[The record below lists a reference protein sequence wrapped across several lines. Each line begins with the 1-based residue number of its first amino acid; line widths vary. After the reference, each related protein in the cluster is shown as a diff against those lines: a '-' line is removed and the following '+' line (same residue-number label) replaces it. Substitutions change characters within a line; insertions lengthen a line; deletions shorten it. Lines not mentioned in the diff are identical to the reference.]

1 MVRGLVDQGRVCQ
14 NTWVR
19 MREVLKLFGAGLAG
33 AVVAGR
39 IVGGRK
45 RSREYSLVLEAVSRE
60 IRHQFH
66 AVVLQAVVPGIPG
79 DAGARW
85 TEVLAGEADFME
97 QIRFFREVVPDFT
110 DRVRQAVCRLGRLHL
125 EGSLA
130 PVSRRRMA
138 PDLAMYRE
146 AVEDVLT
153 DLREAL
159 GPPES
164 GPGLSGSRAAEPMPG
179 TSAVVAQGV
188 GGILTAEAVVA
199 ALERV
204 ERYLSR
210 SEMRETS
217 PSWDRG
223 G

>member
-1 MVRGLVDQGRVCQ
+1 
-14 NTWVR
+14 
-19 MREVLKLFGAGLAG
+19 
-33 AVVAGR
+33 
-39 IVGGRK
+39 
-45 RSREYSLVLEAVSRE
+45 
-60 IRHQFH
+60 
-66 AVVLQAVVPGIPG
+66 
-79 DAGARW
+79 
-85 TEVLAGEADFME
+85 
-97 QIRFFREVVPDFT
+97 
-110 DRVRQAVCRLGRLHL
+110 
-125 EGSLA
+125 
-130 PVSRRRMA
+130 MA

-179 TSAVVAQGV
+179 TSAVVPQGV
-188 GGILTAEAVVA
+188 GGILTEEAVVA